1 MKVDPDLIGV
11 AHLMPTAGGASFQQ
25 KQDGGDA
32 CAFSSIGA
40 GDGLGAAM
48 DLSVPTPFGVGLH
61 LPLLDQAFD
70 HCIGTVFARGACL
83 VVCHCFPAFTTCS
96 PSAQRVKAFRFGTE
110 LLIRMPRFAGAPAD
124 AGVRLST
131 APLEVVEASPFSFV
145 GSCPLL
151 LAAGLL
157 LDQQRLL
164 KLALMPQMATTASP

>member
-1 MKVDPDLIGV
+1 M
-11 AHLMPTAGGASFQQ
+11 
-25 KQDGGDA
+25 
-32 CAFSSIGA
+32 
-40 GDGLGAAM
+40 
-48 DLSVPTPFGVGLH
+48 
-61 LPLLDQAFD
+61 
-70 HCIGTVFARGACL
+70 
-83 VVCHCFPAFTTCS
+83 
-96 PSAQRVKAFRFGTE
+96 KAFRFGTE

-164 KLALMPQMATTASP
+164 KCGVDAPDGNHCIALSCGSRRCVALASATVLGSEATKSPHLAAGAFRFSLR